1 MEAASRGATDAGGL
15 AVGIV
20 PGHRG
25 DANEWLSAVV
35 SPGMGLARNYVL
47 INSADGVIAV
57 EGQTGT
63 LSELC
68 FASQLGVPI
77 AGLETWRFPEL
88 NVCHHQ
94 DAQHAVSWLLEIID
108 G

>member
-1 MEAASRGATDAGGL
+1 MEAASRGATEAGGL

-20 PGHRG
+20 PGERH

-35 SPGMGLARNYVL
+35 SPGMGLARNYILV
-47 INSADGVIAV
+47 NSADGVVAV

-68 FASQLGVPI
+68 FATQLGLPV
-77 AGLETWRFPEL
+77 AGIDTWHLPAL
-88 NVCHHQ
+88 KIQHHP
-94 DAQHAVSWLLEIID
+94 DAQCAVSWLLDSIAR
-108 G
+108 